1 MKKIAYLLIACI
13 LLTSTVVCGEE
24 LSYMPIGER
33 IAREA
38 ALWLGSPYGGGDGG
52 YGSEVDCSGLVMQV
66 YKAFGYELP
75 RVSYD
80 QAEEGEMIPLNEM
93 IAGDIVCFVYEDGSI
108 GHVGIYVG
116 GNTMIHSPRPGK
128 TVEFSSY
135 FEDWGSIKAVYG
147 RRISFESDY
156 IPPSLPEEAE
166 AQLAEFLSQP
176 NTVST
181 EHLNKTAPAEEEA
194 EAEEC
199 EPDSAPVPKTITLK
213 IGSPYMNVNGNTIP
227 IDDAEKITPCII
239 NNRTHL
245 PLRKVAEELGA
256 KVKWIGGDDGK
267 IQIKYGENE
276 IFLWLNS
283 EMAVANGITHYMDSA
298 PTIIDGNTFLPI
310 RFIADE
316 FGWELIWNGND
327 NTVTLSVS

>member
-1 MKKIAYLLIACI
+1 MKKIIYLLILCMVLSSKVAY
-13 LLTSTVVCGEE
+13 GEE
-24 LSYMPIGER
+24 LYNVPIGER

-38 ALWLGSPYGGGDGG
+38 ALWLGSPYGYTGGDGG
-52 YGSEVDCSGLVMQV
+52 YGTEVDCSGLVMQV

-80 QAEEGEMIPLNEM
+80 QAEQGEQVALNEM

-108 GHVGIYVG
+108 GHVGIYIG

-128 TVEFSSY
+128 IVELSSY

-156 IPPSLPEEAE
+156 VPNALPEETE
-166 AQLAEFLSQP
+166 AVISELISEP
-176 NTVST
+176 NTVKT
-181 EHLNKTAPAEEEA
+181 DHLGESVSDEADTAEKEEA
-194 EAEEC
+194 FL
-199 EPDSAPVPKTITLK
+199 PKTITLK
-213 IGSPYMNVNGNTIP
+213 IGSPYMDVNGETVP
-227 IDDAEKITPCII
+227 IDDCEDITPCVI

-256 KVKWIGGDDGK
+256 EVNWIGGADGK

-276 IFLWLNS
+276 ISLWLNS
-283 EMAVANGITHYMDSA
+283 EKAVANGITHYMDSA
-298 PTIIDGNTFLPI
+298 PTLIGGNTFLPI

-316 FGWELIWNGND
+316 LGWELVWDGNE